1 MLNEHLFDDKKDIE
15 IARLKKVIEDF
26 KKYDEKR
33 KRYYAEK
40 MRRLGELESLL
51 CEINEAEDEKDLRK
65 VILNQKK
72 AITDLSRI
80 ISVRRIEENRT
91 SEELGEIISSN
102 QLRKNNKAL
111 KKRIKELQDTVKEL
125 VAKVV
130 KLEEGK
136 TV

>member
-111 KKRIKELQDTVKEL
+111 KKRIKELQATVKEL
-125 VAKVV
+125 IAKVV
-130 KLEEGK
+130 KLEEK
-136 TV
+136 KAI

>member
-111 KKRIKELQDTVKEL
+111 KKRIKELQATVEEL
-125 VAKVV
+125 IAKM
-130 KLEEGK
+130 GK
-136 TV
+136 

>member
-26 KKYDEKR
+26 KEYDEKR

-51 CEINEAEDEKDLRK
+51 CEINESKDKADLRK

-80 ISVRRIEENRT
+80 ISVRRIEESRT
-91 SEELGEIISSN
+91 SEELGEIVNSY
-102 QLRKNNKAL
+102 QLKKNNKEL
-111 KKRIKELQDTVKEL
+111 KKRIKELQATVKEL
-125 VAKVV
+125 IAKVV
-130 KLEEGK
+130 KLEEK
-136 TV
+136 KAI

>member
-111 KKRIKELQDTVKEL
+111 KKRIKELQATVSKN
-125 VAKVV
+125 
-130 KLEEGK
+130 GK
-136 TV
+136 IEV

>member
-26 KKYDEKR
+26 KEYDEKR

-51 CEINEAEDEKDLRK
+51 CEINEAKDKADLRK

-80 ISVRRIEENRT
+80 IGVRRIEENRS
-91 SEELGEIISSN
+91 SEELEEIISSN

>member
-26 KKYDEKR
+26 KEYDEKR

-51 CEINEAEDEKDLRK
+51 CEINESKDKADLRK

-80 ISVRRIEENRT
+80 ISVRQIEESRT

-111 KKRIKELQDTVKEL
+111 KKRIKELQATVEEL
-125 VAKVV
+125 IAKVV
-130 KLEEGK
+130 KLEEK
-136 TV
+136 KAI

>member
-26 KKYDEKR
+26 KEYDEN

-51 CEINEAEDEKDLRK
+51 CEINEAEDEEDLRK

-72 AITDLSRI
+72 EITCLSRI
-80 ISVRRIEENRT
+80 IGVRRIEENRS
-91 SEELGEIISSN
+91 SEELEEIISSN

>member
-1 MLNEHLFDDKKDIE
+1 MLNEQLFDDKKDIE

-26 KKYDEKR
+26 KEYDEKR

-51 CEINEAEDEKDLRK
+51 CKINESKDKADLRK

-80 ISVRRIEENRT
+80 ISVRRIEESRT
-91 SEELGEIISSN
+91 SEELGEIVSSY
-102 QLRKNNKAL
+102 QLKKNNKEL
-111 KKRIKELQDTVKEL
+111 KKRIKELQATVEEL
-125 VAKVV
+125 IAKVV
-130 KLEEGK
+130 KLEEK
-136 TV
+136 KAI

>member
-1 MLNEHLFDDKKDIE
+1 MLNEHLFDDNKDIE

-26 KKYDEKR
+26 KEYDEKR

-51 CEINEAEDEKDLRK
+51 CEINEAKDKADLRK

-80 ISVRRIEENRT
+80 ISVRRIEESRT
-91 SEELGEIISSN
+91 SEELGEIVSSY
-102 QLRKNNKAL
+102 QLKKNNKEL
-111 KKRIKELQDTVKEL
+111 KKRIKELQATVEEL
-125 VAKVV
+125 IAKVV
-130 KLEEGK
+130 KLEEK
-136 TV
+136 KAI

>member
-26 KKYDEKR
+26 KEYDEKR

-51 CEINEAEDEKDLRK
+51 CEINEAKDDEDLRK

-72 AITDLSRI
+72 EITCLSRI
-80 ISVRRIEENRT
+80 IGVRRIEENRS

-102 QLRKNNKAL
+102 QLRKNNKVL
-111 KKRIKELQDTVKEL
+111 KQRVKELQGTVKEL

>member
-26 KKYDEKR
+26 KEYDEKR

-51 CEINEAEDEKDLRK
+51 AKDKADLRK

-80 ISVRRIEENRT
+80 ISVRRIEESRT
-91 SEELGEIISSN
+91 SEELGEIVNSY
-102 QLRKNNKAL
+102 QLKKNNKEL
-111 KKRIKELQDTVKEL
+111 KKRIKELQATVKEL
-125 VAKVV
+125 IAKM
-130 KLEEGK
+130 GK
-136 TV
+136 

>member
-1 MLNEHLFDDKKDIE
+1 MLNEQLFDDKKNIE

-26 KKYDEKR
+26 KEYDEKR

-40 MRRLGELESLL
+40 MRRLGE
-51 CEINEAEDEKDLRK
+51 
-65 VILNQKK
+65 
-72 AITDLSRI
+72 ITCLSRI
-80 ISVRRIEENRT
+80 IGVRRIEENRS
-91 SEELGEIISSN
+91 SEELEEIISSN

-130 KLEEGK
+130 KLEEK
-136 TV
+136 KAI

>member
-26 KKYDEKR
+26 KEYDEKR

-51 CEINEAEDEKDLRK
+51 CEINEAKDKADLRK

-80 ISVRRIEENRT
+80 ISVRRIEESRT
-91 SEELGEIISSN
+91 SEELGEIVSSY
-102 QLRKNNKAL
+102 QLKKNNKDIPVE
-111 KKRIKELQDTVKEL
+111 KEQQRIKETH
-125 VAKVV
+125 
-130 KLEEGK
+130 
-136 TV
+136 

>member
-26 KKYDEKR
+26 KEYDEKR

-51 CEINEAEDEKDLRK
+51 

-80 ISVRRIEENRT
+80 ISVRRIEESRT
-91 SEELGEIISSN
+91 SEELGEIVSSY
-102 QLRKNNKAL
+102 QLKKNNKEL
-111 KKRIKELQDTVKEL
+111 KKRIKELQATVEEL
-125 VAKVV
+125 IAKVV
-130 KLEEGK
+130 KLE
-136 TV
+136 V

>member
-15 IARLKKVIEDF
+15 ISRLKKVIEYF

-111 KKRIKELQDTVKEL
+111 KKRIKELQATVKEL
-125 VAKVV
+125 IAKVV
-130 KLEEGK
+130 KLEEK
-136 TV
+136 KAI